1 MKGCNYIKRMI
12 DEADKADLLSFE
24 INEHISHCGDCE
36 RFANERTALRGLLAS
51 DRRGSAPMN
60 FYALLKARLG
70 EVKARNAFSWFS
82 APGIMRLGAA
92 TAGVVIILF
101 AAQYT
106 GLFSD
111 KQKPASVE
119 QAAVTAPLTPG
130 QRVDPQPTITSPL
143 SVDTVASGPKHYYS
157 QRARVA
163 VERDRTATRALCE
176 IGRAHV

>member
-1 MKGCNYIKRMI
+1 MTF
-12 DEADKADLLSFE
+12 D
-24 INEHISHCGDCE
+24 
-36 RFANERTALRGLLAS
+36 
-51 DRRGSAPMN
+51 
-60 FYALLKARLG
+60 ALLKARLV

-92 TAGVVIILF
+92 TAGGVIILF
-101 AAQYT
+101 AAQYN

-163 VERDRTATRALCE
+163 VERDRTAPDTRFTAEDGGSGPSVARRIHFDISKLTLE
-176 IGRAHV
+176 TRRTSSWPEAQLHFSF